1 MIDPV
6 AFGARTV
13 PRSVLQPLACS
24 LVLVVVFAAPALAG
38 AGTLSPDDEQL
49 ASGEYFDRVT
59 FSGAA
64 GDEVRV
70 EHSSR
75 EFQPYLLIRDPDGE
89 PFLEDDGSSGAGVQ
103 VVFRLPASGTYTA
116 VITNW
121 APGET
126 GGYRLVLSDPNQ
138 RSGGISKT
146 PSSAE
151 PAASGTAQ
159 THSVRGSVV
168 DAQGSP
174 LAGARITLQPALTLG
189 QVNVTADADG
199 ECVAES
205 LPDVS
210 YQARAWA
217 LVNYGGQEIC
227 MRLGMESDS
236 DYNSFSAA
244 GGAVRNFGMQL
255 TGAIGDMQSAVDG
268 HFG

>member
-13 PRSVLQPLACS
+13 PRSVLRPLACS
-24 LVLVVVFAAPALAG
+24 LVLVALFAAPALAG

-89 PFLEDDGSSGAGVQ
+89 
-103 VVFRLPASGTYTA
+103 
-116 VITNW
+116 
-121 APGET
+121 
-126 GGYRLVLSDPNQ
+126 
-138 RSGGISKT
+138 
-146 PSSAE
+146 
-151 PAASGTAQ
+151 
-159 THSVRGSVV
+159 
-168 DAQGSP
+168 
-174 LAGARITLQPALTLG
+174 
-189 QVNVTADADG
+189 
-199 ECVAES
+199 CVAES

-217 LVNYGGQEIC
+217 LVNCGGQEIC

-236 DYNSFSAA
+236 DYNAFSAA
-244 GGAVRNFGMQL
+244 GGVVRNCRMQL